1 MKTNKLKEHILYYLL
16 QLVVVGTGIIGI
28 TRIAGRTAQ
37 SLTLVITSMVYL
49 LIALIH
55 HYLNHDLTLKIVVEY
70 LLIGV
75 FGISAFLLVLNSVL

>member
-16 QLVVVGTGIIGI
+16 QLVVVSTGIIGI

-37 SLTLVITSMVYL
+37 SITLVIATIVYF
-49 LIALIH
+49 LIAVIH

-70 LLIGV
+70 LLIGI
-75 FGISAFLLVLNSVL
+75 FGISAFLLVLNSFL